1 MEVAGDVVPLN
12 FHAWRGGGLSEE
24 RERKREREREKET
37 PGVKKN
43 RVGRDAAGKQNGE
56 TA

>member
-1 MEVAGDVVPLN
+1 MPGEAVVSP
-12 FHAWRGGGLSEE
+12 
-24 RERKREREREKET
+24 KREREKET